1 MQQQLK
7 ISKALWS
14 VESPKAV
21 KAMEYNAVNG
31 ILYMAPYTLGGAFN
45 LCANASPACI
55 AACLGVHSGQAAMV
69 RGADNPHAENNV
81 RRSRKLKAQQFM
93 LRRKM
98 FMQTLAVQLAANYG
112 RAYNIGKAF
121 VARPNGSTDIAF
133 ESVKVE
139 VDATLA
145 RKLTKLTNRKIV
157 PGTYKSLM
165 QLFPFMMFN
174 DYTKS
179 FKRMCNYLAGKLP
192 VNYRLTFSR
201 SETNEEDAVRVL
213 QLGGNV
219 AVVFDVLPT
228 TWEGF
233 EVINGDDHDLRFFDR
248 DNVVI
253 GLLPKGNKA
262 KKDVSGFVVRSR

>member
-21 KAMEYNAVNG
+21 KALEFNAVNG
-31 ILYMAPYTLGGAFN
+31 ILYMAPYTLGGPFN

-69 RGADNPHAENNV
+69 RGGDNPHKENNV

-93 LRRKM
+93 SHRKM
-98 FMQTLAVQLAANYG
+98 FMQALAIQLAANYG
-112 RAYNIGKAF
+112 RAYQHGKAF

-133 ESVKVE
+133 ESVKIE

-145 RKLTKLTNRKIV
+145 RKLAKLTGRKIDAGV
-157 PGTYKSLM
+157 YKSLM

-201 SETNEEDAVRVL
+201 SETNDQDAERVL

-228 TWEGF
+228 TWKGF
-233 EVINGDDHDLRFFDR
+233 EVVNGDDHDLRFFDR